1 MFNETEPKELLLKCQ
16 CFSHGIELSKYDD
29 DEDILISFWY
39 YGFYNLDT
47 MWNRIKSAW
56 QMLRKRK
63 VLYND
68 FDLSKEDSKK
78 LINYLQEIYKEDK

>member
-29 DEDILISFWY
+29 DEDILISFWH

-56 QMLRKRK
+56 QILKRGR
-63 VLYND
+63 VSLND
-68 FDLSKEDSKK
+68 FDLSKDDCKK
-78 LINYLQEIYKEDK
+78 LIEYLQEIYKEDK